1 MSAGQFRGT
10 SVEQDS
16 RFSNKE
22 KKLLKSLSKEF
33 PPDFAKKVDISK
45 VNWNSLKPW
54 IEKRVYELLG
64 GLEDEILL
72 NFIFESIVGK
82 KTIDPRKLQISLMG
96 FLENNSGVF
105 CKELW
110 TLLQDAS
117 SNDNGIPSAFLA
129 SQNSERDAQDH
140 EDRYRR
146 RRDGR
151 YDDIW
156 ERQDGHHRYR
166 HRSRHSPV
174 RSDNSR
180 KWSYR
185 SPDEKKDRG
194 RRRRRSPS
202 VEASYRYSRVKDDKT
217 LKKEDEIKTEQP

>member
-10 SVEQDS
+10 SIEQDS

-22 KKLLKSLSKEF
+22 KKLLKSLSKDF
-33 PPDFAKKVDISK
+33 PPEFSKKVDLSN
-45 VNWNSLKPW
+45 VNWNSIKPW

-72 NFIFESIVGK
+72 NFIFESTVGK
-82 KTIDPRKLQISLMG
+82 KAIDPRKLQISLMG

-110 TLLQDAS
+110 ALLQDAS

-129 SQNSERDAQDH
+129 PQKSERDAEAR
-140 EDRYRR
+140 EDRYYGH
-146 RRDGR
+146 RDGR
-151 YDDIW
+151 HNNRW
-156 ERQDGHHRYR
+156 EGQDRYHRYR
-166 HRSRHSPV
+166 HKSRHSPV

-180 KWSYR
+180 EWSYR
-185 SPDEKKDRG
+185 SPEERKDRG

-202 VEASYRYSRVKDDKT
+202 VEAAYRGSRVKA
-217 LKKEDEIKTEQP
+217 ERDEMKTEQP